1 MAFYKT
7 MCTFAGQG
15 KSSKLIRFPSQLDAE
30 IIFIKNIISQETKL
44 PHFHQSKLIP
54 SVLGHQ

>member
-7 MCTFAGQG
+7 MCTFAEQG
-15 KSSKLIRFPSQLDAE
+15 KSSKLIRFPSQLDAK

-44 PHFHQSKLIP
+44 LHFHQSKLIP
-54 SVLGHQ
+54 SQF